1 MKEGVKKSISL
12 ILVLTLLVQLL
23 PVVAFGVGDE
33 TNDLDISTDSETVS
47 MKDDDAEI
55 VGEEDALR
63 EESVKH
69 FRLRDGGYMLVEYE
83 TAVHYQ
89 TADGAWEEID
99 NTLQKTGQQYVA
111 QAGDMTRK
119 FAASLDSGFLFETAY
134 QGQSVSMSLA
144 RRSSRDVVAVAPD
157 VPAAED
163 VLFEML
169 KLADSLRNLCGIQL
183 TENHHGGQCWIRG
196 AYLQTRSM
204 PLNDYQYLMQS
215 FKRIEKMQNEKNRCA
230 ALHQLNLRQDPG
242 DGNQFCAPGTYEGFS
257 HVSVWHKIGRAS
269 CRERV

>member
-33 TNDLDISTDSETVS
+33 TNDLDISTDSERNGVHEGRRCG
-47 MKDDDAEI
+47 DR
-55 VGEEDALR
+55 GEEDALR

-89 TADGAWEEID
+89 TADGSWEEID

-119 FAASLDSGFLFETAY
+119 FAASLDSGFLFETA
-134 QGQSVSMSLA
+134 
-144 RRSSRDVVAVAPD
+144 
-157 VPAAED
+157 
-163 VLFEML
+163 
-169 KLADSLRNLCGIQL
+169 
-183 TENHHGGQCWIRG
+183 
-196 AYLQTRSM
+196 
-204 PLNDYQYLMQS
+204 
-215 FKRIEKMQNEKNRCA
+215 
-230 ALHQLNLRQDPG
+230 
-242 DGNQFCAPGTYEGFS
+242 
-257 HVSVWHKIGRAS
+257 
-269 CRERV
+269 

>member
-1 MKEGVKKSISL
+1 MKEGVKKSVSL

-23 PVVAFGVGDE
+23 PMVAFGVGDE

-89 TADGAWEEID
+89 TVDGSWEEID

-111 QAGDMTRK
+111 KAGDMTRK

-144 RRSSRDVVAVAPD
+144 RRSTRGSRGGDGCAAAGDGRGAAAAGRRGVYAGYVHGGGQDGKPGGQNAHLQQAGGERQD
-157 VPAAED
+157 PAAENPLQRCVRQRD
-163 VLFEML
+163 GRCQPAVPEL
-169 KLADSLRNLCGIQL
+169 
-183 TENHHGGQCWIRG
+183 WI
-196 AYLQTRSM
+196 
-204 PLNDYQYLMQS
+204 
-215 FKRIEKMQNEKNRCA
+215 
-230 ALHQLNLRQDPG
+230 
-242 DGNQFCAPGTYEGFS
+242 
-257 HVSVWHKIGRAS
+257 
-269 CRERV
+269 

>member
-55 VGEEDALR
+55 VGEEDGLR

-89 TADGAWEEID
+89 TADGSWEEID

-111 QAGDMTRK
+111 QA
-119 FAASLDSGFLFETAY
+119 
-134 QGQSVSMSLA
+134 
-144 RRSSRDVVAVAPD
+144 
-157 VPAAED
+157 
-163 VLFEML
+163 
-169 KLADSLRNLCGIQL
+169 
-183 TENHHGGQCWIRG
+183 
-196 AYLQTRSM
+196 
-204 PLNDYQYLMQS
+204 
-215 FKRIEKMQNEKNRCA
+215 
-230 ALHQLNLRQDPG
+230 
-242 DGNQFCAPGTYEGFS
+242 
-257 HVSVWHKIGRAS
+257 
-269 CRERV
+269 

>member
-23 PVVAFGVGDE
+23 PMVAFGVGDE

-89 TADGAWEEID
+89 TADGSWEEID

-144 RRSSRDVVAVAPD
+144 RRSSTRPSVTKNSVFWSSPFHSGRPKCRSAVGVMKSLCVMSHRPRP
-157 VPAAED
+157 VP
-163 VLFEML
+163 
-169 KLADSLRNLCGIQL
+169 S
-183 TENHHGGQCWIRG
+183 
-196 AYLQTRSM
+196 
-204 PLNDYQYLMQS
+204 
-215 FKRIEKMQNEKNRCA
+215 
-230 ALHQLNLRQDPG
+230 
-242 DGNQFCAPGTYEGFS
+242 
-257 HVSVWHKIGRAS
+257 
-269 CRERV
+269 

>member
-89 TADGAWEEID
+89 TADGSWEEID

-144 RRSSRDVVAVAPD
+144 RRRRMRRSRRRQRSCRCWTTRRIRWSRPRRRPGWKTRGPKCAPSASWRRKTRSSRRKSAP
-157 VPAAED
+157 A
-163 VLFEML
+163 
-169 KLADSLRNLCGIQL
+169 LRS
-183 TENHHGGQCWIRG
+183 T
-196 AYLQTRSM
+196 T
-204 PLNDYQYLMQS
+204 
-215 FKRIEKMQNEKNRCA
+215 
-230 ALHQLNLRQDPG
+230 
-242 DGNQFCAPGTYEGFS
+242 
-257 HVSVWHKIGRAS
+257 
-269 CRERV
+269 

>member
-33 TNDLDISTDSETVS
+33 TNDLDVSTDSETVS

-69 FRLRDGGYMLVEYE
+69 FRLQDGGYMLVEYE

-89 TADGAWEEID
+89 TADGSWEEID

-111 QAGDMTRK
+111 QA
-119 FAASLDSGFLFETAY
+119 ET
-134 QGQSVSMSLA
+134 
-144 RRSSRDVVAVAPD
+144 
-157 VPAAED
+157 
-163 VLFEML
+163 
-169 KLADSLRNLCGIQL
+169 
-183 TENHHGGQCWIRG
+183 
-196 AYLQTRSM
+196 
-204 PLNDYQYLMQS
+204 
-215 FKRIEKMQNEKNRCA
+215 
-230 ALHQLNLRQDPG
+230 
-242 DGNQFCAPGTYEGFS
+242 
-257 HVSVWHKIGRAS
+257 
-269 CRERV
+269 

>member
-89 TADGAWEEID
+89 TADGSWEEID

-157 VPAAED
+157 VPAAEETAAPEETAVPETAD
-163 VLFEML
+163 QPQEAEQTEADLPRAPAEAAAETDAPQQETAEELPLLFERFHKSDKSRSEDKDGYGL
-169 KLADSLRNLCGIQL
+169 GLYIVKTILEQHKEKISVTSEDGVTAFSFSLA
-183 TENHHGGQCWIRG
+183 TE
-196 AYLQTRSM
+196 
-204 PLNDYQYLMQS
+204 
-215 FKRIEKMQNEKNRCA
+215 
-230 ALHQLNLRQDPG
+230 
-242 DGNQFCAPGTYEGFS
+242 
-257 HVSVWHKIGRAS
+257 
-269 CRERV
+269 